1 MSFLHTSS
9 FAMMSPFQTKMIETC
24 QLHNS
29 DMKKL
34 VPILRGVPSPGSA
47 RLDAYNNTVKEDV
60 KALPRRLRQSH
71 LSTSNNI
78 CRTHKGLNPN
88 LMNEVWSWVQHEFDT
103 GIGKHVFPVL
113 MANKLTAVEETQ
125 IRQLEPVLEMWRKD
139 FTTDASAPPS
149 RTPIS
154 GHSKWTYQPDQC
166 PACLLARIGSSKKV
180 LVALY
185 AGMIGRFPLHK
196 LMSRAVPLA
205 ELRPSKLNNAKSR
218 RVRFVRYWI
227 KACSDGDAMLHDA
240 AELGI
245 LLKKMHKE
253 WKCGHRAR
261 PSIYGGQFDSG
272 RLSSGGSTDDPF
284 SDSNRNTEGSDR
296 PTPSSRRSSTRHASS
311 RQHFNMVMDINNSC
325 QPKDWSPLDP
335 KLGPLPRS
343 SNIPPLSPIEPLGFN
358 LPANHFRDSS
368 SSSHHLLDSSDS
380 DSTLYPGDSI
390 SVAPLRITKP
400 APRPI
405 THPYA
410 DIPSNPFLDVP
421 RMPRPTSS
429 MYSIHPSCVSG
440 SIASSATILS
450 YDGGEAA
457 GLPMPKRQSMY
468 FRYGDGM
475 GDPFE
480 EADEDAAEGM
490 GTIGEE
496 KEIEG
501 KRDSVAT
508 TSWGALY

>member
-1 MSFLHTSS
+1 
-9 FAMMSPFQTKMIETC
+9 MMSPFQMKMIETR

-71 LSTSNNI
+71 LSTSGNI

-88 LMNEVWSWVQHEFDT
+88 LMKELWSWVQHEFDT
-103 GIGKHVFPVL
+103 GIGRHVFPVL
-113 MANKLTAVEETQ
+113 MANKLTAIEETQ

-139 FTTDASAPPS
+139 FTIDASAPPG

-154 GHSKWTYQPDQC
+154 GQSKWTYQPDQC

-180 LVALY
+180 LVALC

-196 LMSRAVPLA
+196 LMSRAVSLA
-205 ELRPSKLNNAKSR
+205 ELRPSKLNDAKSK

-227 KACSDGDAMLHDA
+227 KVCSDGDAMLDDA
-240 AELGI
+240 TELGI

-253 WKCGHRAR
+253 WKSGHRAR

-272 RLSSGGSTDDPF
+272 RVSSGGSTDDPF
-284 SDSNRNTEGSDR
+284 SDSNRSTEGSDR
-296 PTPSSRRSSTRHASS
+296 PAPSPRRSSTRHASS
-311 RQHFNMVMDINNSC
+311 RQHSNIAMDIDNSY
-325 QPKDWSPLDP
+325 QPRDWSPLDP

-368 SSSHHLLDSSDS
+368 SSFHPLLDSSDS
-380 DSTLYPGDSI
+380 DSTLYPNDSI

-400 APRPI
+400 PPRPI
-405 THPYA
+405 AQPTHPYA
-410 DIPSNPFLDVP
+410 DMPSNPFLEVP

-429 MYSIHPSCVSG
+429 VYSIHPSCVSG

-457 GLPMPKRQSMY
+457 ALPIPKRQSMY

-480 EADEDAAEGM
+480 EADEDAVEGLGM
-490 GTIGEE
+490 IGEE
-496 KEIEG
+496 ENNGK